1 MLPITGRKGETV
13 DNYEVILD
21 FFSKADKPV
30 KAGEV
35 AAATGIDKK
44 EVDKIMAKL
53 KKEEK
58 IVSPKHCFWQLKK

>member
-1 MLPITGRKGETV
+1 M
-13 DNYEVILD
+13 DNYEAILD
-21 FFSKADKPV
+21 FFNKAEKPV

-44 EVDKIMAKL
+44 EVDKVMAKL

-58 IVSPKHCFWQLKK
+58 IGSPKACYWEIKK